1 MGRGKAT
8 EIPKPQ
14 MKKPKF
20 KIGDKVIVEFITSN
34 YEVTLTELLRNPK
47 NPDRW
52 IYRGITDDNLYIP
65 FIGINGSEKFA
76 NIYTIDKKKLKKDLD
91 LSEE

>member
-1 MGRGKAT
+1 MGKK
-8 EIPKPQ
+8 EVVEKPQ

-20 KIGDKVIVEFITSN
+20 KVGDKVTVEFITSN

-47 NPDRW
+47 NPERW
-52 IYRGITDDNLYIP
+52 IYRGITDDNLSIP